1 MQSGASGVSPQVQY
15 HLMLHIQ
22 MQLCELS
29 LWDWIAE
36 RNRRGRECV
45 DESACKYRV
54 DLRALGWEMRME
66 LELPSA
72 SSCFGVG
79 KNSLLLNQRNS

>member
-1 MQSGASGVSPQVQY
+1 MVRLGRWAHAVYLQVRY

-36 RNRRGRECV
+36 RNKRSREYV
-45 DESACKYRV
+45 DEAACKYH
-54 DLRALGWEMRME
+54 L
-66 LELPSA
+66 
-72 SSCFGVG
+72 
-79 KNSLLLNQRNS
+79 

>member
-1 MQSGASGVSPQVQY
+1 MLCILQVRY

-36 RNRRGRECV
+36 RNKRSREYV
-45 DESACKYRV
+45 DEAACKYH
-54 DLRALGWEMRME
+54 L
-66 LELPSA
+66 
-72 SSCFGVG
+72 
-79 KNSLLLNQRNS
+79 